1 MKYAAAT
8 FFLALLGCA
17 GAAAQRS
24 MSADECM
31 AYAVAHNRN
40 VRKATL
46 SLDSYRANRVEAIG
60 SFLPYVS
67 ASSSVQY
74 NFGRGIDP
82 ETNTYTNVTTFANGF
97 GVSASLPV
105 FNGLSRIHALRAAR
119 VDVLMGKSALSR
131 QEDEVALAT
140 LQAYVDVLY
149 YKGTVAMAEEKQKE
163 GELLLRQTRLLEEVG
178 RKTPGDVAQMEAQ
191 AAETEVEVVRQRN
204 RMETALMRLKE
215 TMNWPA
221 EEELLTEDI
230 VADYPA
236 GTAERRDF
244 LAEERLAYY
253 QMETARLELRR
264 AKASLWP
271 SVSVSGGW
279 STSFYKTLD
288 VPSQSNWSNQMRNHR
303 GEWVAANISFPLFGR
318 MGTMMGIRRARN
330 NYRYACES
338 YEQKRSELELLR
350 REAAMDAE
358 AYRRETEGMMRK
370 VAADSMAYALVRL
383 QWAEGLSTAIDVT
396 VTSANL
402 LNSRA
407 RLLQARLLAEV
418 KRRLV
423 LYYNGVAMVSQ
434 DTKTKEERRWTER

>member
-105 FNGLSRIHALRAAR
+105 FYGLSRIHALRAAR

-221 EEELLTEDI
+221 EEELLTEDV

-236 GTAERRDF
+236 GTAEKRDF

-253 QMETARLELRR
+253 QMETARLGLRR

-402 LNSRA
+402 LNSQA

>member
-221 EEELLTEDI
+221 EEELLTEDV

-236 GTAERRDF
+236 GTAEKRDF

-253 QMETARLELRR
+253 QMETARLGLRR

>member
-1 MKYAAAT
+1 MRYAAAT
-8 FFLALLGCA
+8 FFLAFLGCA

-67 ASSSVQY
+67 ANSSVQY

-221 EEELLTEDI
+221 EEELLTEDV

-236 GTAERRDF
+236 GAAEKRDF

-253 QMETARLELRR
+253 QMETARLGLRR

-271 SVSVSGGW
+271 SISVSGGW

-370 VAADSMAYALVRL
+370 VEADSMAYALVRL

-423 LYYNGVAMVSQ
+423 LYYNEVAMVSQ

>member
-1 MKYAAAT
+1 MRYAAAT
-8 FFLALLGCA
+8 FFLAFLGCA

-67 ASSSVQY
+67 ANSSVQY

-221 EEELLTEDI
+221 EEELLTEDV

-236 GTAERRDF
+236 GAAEKRDF

-253 QMETARLELRR
+253 QMETARLGLRR

-271 SVSVSGGW
+271 SISVSGGW

>member
-1 MKYAAAT
+1 
-8 FFLALLGCA
+8 
-17 GAAAQRS
+17 
-24 MSADECM
+24 
-31 AYAVAHNRN
+31 
-40 VRKATL
+40 
-46 SLDSYRANRVEAIG
+46 
-60 SFLPYVS
+60 
-67 ASSSVQY
+67 
-74 NFGRGIDP
+74 
-82 ETNTYTNVTTFANGF
+82 
-97 GVSASLPV
+97 
-105 FNGLSRIHALRAAR
+105 
-119 VDVLMGKSALSR
+119 
-131 QEDEVALAT
+131 
-140 LQAYVDVLY
+140 
-149 YKGTVAMAEEKQKE
+149 MAEEKQKE

-221 EEELLTEDI
+221 EEELLTEDV

-236 GTAERRDF
+236 GPAEKRDF

-253 QMETARLELRR
+253 QMETARLGLRR

-318 MGTMMGIRRARN
+318 MGTMIGIRRARN

>member
-8 FFLALLGCA
+8 FFLTLLGCA

-221 EEELLTEDI
+221 EEELLTEDV

-236 GTAERRDF
+236 GTAEKRDF

-253 QMETARLELRR
+253 QMETARLGLRR

>member
-221 EEELLTEDI
+221 EEELLTEDV

-236 GTAERRDF
+236 GTAEKRDF

-253 QMETARLELRR
+253 QMETARLGLRR

-350 REAAMDAE
+350 QEAAMDAE

>member
-221 EEELLTEDI
+221 EEELLTEDV

-253 QMETARLELRR
+253 QMETARLGLRR

>member
-1 MKYAAAT
+1 MKYAAT
-8 FFLALLGCA
+8 TLFLVLLGCA

-31 AYAVAHNRN
+31 AYAVTHNRN

-46 SLDSYRANRVEAIG
+46 SLDSYQANRFEAIG

-67 ASSSVQY
+67 ASGSAQY

-82 ETNTYTNVTTFANGF
+82 ETNTYTNVTTFSNGF

-105 FNGLSRIHALRAAR
+105 FNGLARIHTLRAAR

-230 VADYPA
+230 VADFPA
-236 GTAERRDF
+236 ETAEKREF
-244 LAEERLAYY
+244 LSEERQAYY
-253 QMETARLELRR
+253 QMETARLGLRR

-271 SVSVSGGW
+271 SISLSGGW

-288 VPSQSNWSNQMRNHR
+288 VPSQTNWGNQMRNHR

-318 MGTMMGIRRARN
+318 FGTMMGIRRARN
-330 NYRYACES
+330 NYRYACEN

-350 REAAMDAE
+350 RETVMDAE

-418 KRRLV
+418 KRRLA
-423 LYYNGVAMVSQ
+423 LYYNGVAMVPQ
-434 DTKTKEERRWTER
+434 HTKTKEERTWTER

>member
-67 ASSSVQY
+67 ANSSVQY

-221 EEELLTEDI
+221 EEELLTEDV

-236 GTAERRDF
+236 GAAEKRDF

-253 QMETARLELRR
+253 QMETARLGLRR

-271 SVSVSGGW
+271 SISVSGGW

>member
-221 EEELLTEDI
+221 EEELLTEDV

-236 GTAERRDF
+236 GAAEKRDF

-253 QMETARLELRR
+253 QMETARLGLRR

-370 VAADSMAYALVRL
+370 VAVDSMAYALVRL

-434 DTKTKEERRWTER
+434 DTKTKEERGWTER

>member
-8 FFLALLGCA
+8 FFLAFLGCA
-17 GAAAQRS
+17 GVAAQRS

-67 ASSSVQY
+67 ANSSVQY

-221 EEELLTEDI
+221 EEELLTEDV

-236 GTAERRDF
+236 GTAEKRDF

-253 QMETARLELRR
+253 QMETARLGLRR

>member
-221 EEELLTEDI
+221 EEELLTEDV

-253 QMETARLELRR
+253 QMETARLGLRR

-271 SVSVSGGW
+271 SISVSGGW

-434 DTKTKEERRWTER
+434 DTKTKKERRWTER

>member
-8 FFLALLGCA
+8 FFLALLGCT

-221 EEELLTEDI
+221 EEELLTEDV

-253 QMETARLELRR
+253 QMETARLGLRR

>member
-8 FFLALLGCA
+8 FFLTLLGCA

-221 EEELLTEDI
+221 EEELLTEDV

-236 GTAERRDF
+236 GTAEKRDF

-253 QMETARLELRR
+253 QMETARLGLRR

-370 VAADSMAYALVRL
+370 VEADSMAYALVRL

>member
-8 FFLALLGCA
+8 FFLAFLGCA
-17 GAAAQRS
+17 GVAAQRS

-67 ASSSVQY
+67 ANSSVQY

-178 RKTPGDVAQMEAQ
+178 RKMPGDVAQMEAQ

-221 EEELLTEDI
+221 EEELLTEDV

-236 GTAERRDF
+236 GAAEKRDF

-253 QMETARLELRR
+253 QMETARLGLRR

-271 SVSVSGGW
+271 SISVSGGW

>member
-105 FNGLSRIHALRAAR
+105 FYGLSRIHALRAAR

-221 EEELLTEDI
+221 EEELLTEDV

-236 GTAERRDF
+236 GTAEKRDF

-253 QMETARLELRR
+253 QMETARLGLRR

-303 GEWVAANISFPLFGR
+303 GEWVAANISFPLFGW

-402 LNSRA
+402 LNSQA